1 MMTGRDR
8 AKVRFAAVR
17 AASLAGLLLVA
28 CGDPRYVSLGSI
40 DAPVREQAAA
50 DAGADAGAGAPSGV
64 ECLPSSD
71 VATSAAFDCASSV
84 SPPPPRCDFGSAAV
98 ELAAACDGRPL
109 LACSQVGE
117 TPALR
122 LSATLSSVLHE
133 CGARDEVVTVRFER
147 GCAVAFELE
156 SDSAARASVPPDAS
170 AADAGLSEA
179 YPARDCLSQRLA
191 AQRFDCAAE
200 IPCAQGATFAI
211 PTE

>member
-1 MMTGRDR
+1 MVTGCDR
-8 AKVRFAAVR
+8 ASVCFAAVR
-17 AASLAGLLLVA
+17 GASLAGLLLAA
-28 CGDPRYVSLGSI
+28 CADPRYVSLGSI

-50 DAGADAGAGAPSGV
+50 DAGADAGAPSGV
-64 ECLPSSD
+64 ECFPSSD

-98 ELAAACDGRPL
+98 ELAAGCEMRPL
-109 LACSQVGE
+109 VACGKLGE
-117 TPALR
+117 TPALT
-122 LSATLSSVLHE
+122 LSALLSSGLHE
-133 CGARDEVVTVRFER
+133 CGARDEVVTVRFEL

-170 AADAGLSEA
+170 APDAALSEP